1 MIDKILYIDP
11 GTGSMLFSIIIGIA
25 GVLIFAGHALIIKL
39 KFFFL
44 GGRAKNDDGSR
55 IPVCIFSEGK
65 RYWNVFRPVLDEFEK
80 REKEVHYLTA
90 SPDDPA
96 LSAGYKHVKTEFI
109 GEGNKAISKMNLIKA
124 DLVLSTTPSLDV
136 FQWKR
141 SKAASYY
148 VHIPH
153 MPNDITT
160 YKMFG
165 LDFYD
170 AVLVS
175 GKYQEDEIRRLESIR
190 SIPAKEIVLTG
201 IPYLDKMKER
211 LDSLSKPASGEKDIT
226 ILLAPS
232 WGTNGIL
239 TAYGAPFIEKLIR
252 TSYKIIIRPH
262 PQSFTSEKELIDMLM
277 KQFPETDKLRWDR
290 DPDNF
295 NSLNEADILI
305 SDFSG
310 VLFDFALVF
319 NKPVIYTEPS
329 NDWSQYDCC
338 WDTEELW
345 TYKILPEIGKKLSK
359 ENFEDIET
367 LIEDCISGSDAERLA
382 EGRNLAR
389 EQTWCNMG
397 HGAEKTVDYLIQKQ
411 EQLAK
416 HSAGS
421 SAGTKDQPPRRKTTK
436 KLFA

>member
-1 MIDKILYIDP
+1 MIGKLLYIDP

-44 GGRAKNDDGSR
+44 GGRAKNDDSR
-55 IPVCIFSEGK
+55 KIPICIFSEGK
-65 RYWNVFRPVLDEFEK
+65 RYWNVFKPVLDEFEK
-80 REKEVHYLTA
+80 RGKDIHYLTA

-96 LSAGYKHVKTEFI
+96 LTSDYKHVHAEFI
-109 GEGNKAISKMNLIKA
+109 GEGNKAISKMNLINA

-141 SKAASYY
+141 SKTASYY
-148 VHIPH
+148 VHLPH

-170 AVLVS
+170 AVLLS
-175 GKYQEDEIRRLESIR
+175 GSYQEDEIRRLESMR

-211 LDSLSKPASGEKDIT
+211 LDSTSRDDIT
-226 ILLAPS
+226 EKERTVLLAPS
-232 WGTNGIL
+232 WGSNGIL
-239 TAYGAPFIEKLIR
+239 TAYGASFIESLIKTDYR
-252 TSYKIIIRPH
+252 IIIRPH
-262 PQSFTSEKELIDMLM
+262 PQSFTSEKDLIDRLM
-277 KQFPETDKLRWDR
+277 KQFPESDRLRWNR

-295 NSLNEADILI
+295 DVLNEADILI

-310 VLFDFALVF
+310 VIFDFALVF
-319 NKPVIYTEPS
+319 NKPVIYTEPV
-329 NDWSQYDCC
+329 NDWSQYDCS

-345 TYKILPEIGKKLSK
+345 TYKILPRIGRKLTK
-359 ENFEDIET
+359 DNFGSIGS
-367 LIEDCISGSDAERLA
+367 LIEDCISGGDSKDLA
-382 EGRNLAR
+382 AGRDLAR
-389 EQTWCNMG
+389 EQTWCNIG
-397 HGAEKTVDYLIQKQ
+397 QGSVKVADYLIN
-411 EQLAK
+411 K
-416 HSAGS
+416 HSELVEKA
-421 SAGTKDQPPRRKTTK
+421 QRRKSTK
-436 KLFA
+436 RLFG

>member
-44 GGRAKNDDGSR
+44 GGRAKNDDSSR

-211 LDSLSKPASGEKDIT
+211 LDSLSKPAPGEKDKT

-290 DPDNF
+290 DSDNF

-359 ENFEDIET
+359 ENFEDIGT

-416 HSAGS
+416 RSAGS

>member
-1 MIDKILYIDP
+1 MIDKLLYIDP

-44 GGRAKNDDGSR
+44 GGRAKNTEGDR
-55 IPVCIFSEGK
+55 LPICIFSEGK
-65 RYWNVFRPVLDEFEK
+65 RYWNVFKPVLDEFEK
-80 REKEVHYLTA
+80 RGKDIHYLTA

-96 LSAGYKHVKTEFI
+96 LKADYKHVHAEFI
-109 GEGNKAISKMNLIKA
+109 GEGNKGISKMNFIKA

-141 SKAASYY
+141 SKAATYY

-175 GKYQEDEIRRLESIR
+175 GMYQKEEIRRLEKMR
-190 SIPAKEIVLTG
+190 SIPEKEVVLTG
-201 IPYLDKMKER
+201 IPYLDTMKER
-211 LDSLSKPASGEKDIT
+211 LDSAKSDDKAGKEKT

-232 WGTNGIL
+232 WGNNGIL
-239 TAYGAPFIEKLIR
+239 TAYGASFIENLIK
-252 TSYKIIIRPH
+252 TGYKVIIRPH
-262 PQSFTSEKELIDMLM
+262 PQSFTSEKDLIDGLM
-277 KQFPETDKLRWDR
+277 KQFPESDKLKWNR
-290 DPDNF
+290 DSDNF
-295 NSLNEADILI
+295 DVLNEADILI

-310 VLFDFALVF
+310 VIFDFSLVF

-329 NDWSQYDCC
+329 NDWSQYDCA

-345 TYKILPEIGKKLSK
+345 TYQILPQIGRKLTPDNFENIGKLV
-359 ENFEDIET
+359 
-367 LIEDCISGSDAERLA
+367 EDCISGSDAKDLA
-382 EGRNLAR
+382 KGRDIAR

-397 HGAEKTVDYLIQKQ
+397 KGAEKTADYLIS
-411 EQLAK
+411 K
-416 HSAGS
+416 HEEIVRKEKEKTEASKPS
-421 SAGTKDQPPRRKTTK
+421 NTRRKSTK

>member
-1 MIDKILYIDP
+1 MIDKLLYIDP

-44 GGRAKNDDGSR
+44 GGRAKNTEGDR
-55 IPVCIFSEGK
+55 LPICIFSEGK
-65 RYWNVFRPVLDEFEK
+65 RYWNVFKPVLDEFEK
-80 REKEVHYLTA
+80 RGKDIHYLTA

-96 LSAGYKHVKTEFI
+96 LKADYKHVHAEFI
-109 GEGNKAISKMNLIKA
+109 GEGNKGISKMNFIKA

-141 SKAASYY
+141 SKAATYY

-175 GKYQEDEIRRLESIR
+175 GMYQKEEIRRLEKMR
-190 SIPAKEIVLTG
+190 SIPEKEVVLTG
-201 IPYLDKMKER
+201 IPYLDTMKER
-211 LDSLSKPASGEKDIT
+211 LDSAKSDDKAGKEKT

-232 WGTNGIL
+232 WGNNGIL
-239 TAYGAPFIEKLIR
+239 TAYGASFIENLIK
-252 TSYKIIIRPH
+252 TGYKVIIRPH
-262 PQSFTSEKELIDMLM
+262 PQSFTSEKDLIDGLM
-277 KQFPETDKLRWDR
+277 RQFPESDKLKWNR
-290 DPDNF
+290 DSDNF
-295 NSLNEADILI
+295 DVLNEADILI

-310 VLFDFALVF
+310 VIFDFSLVF

-329 NDWSQYDCC
+329 NDWSQYDCA
-338 WDTEELW
+338 WDTDELW
-345 TYKILPEIGKKLSK
+345 TYQILPQIGRKLTPDNFENIGKLV
-359 ENFEDIET
+359 
-367 LIEDCISGSDAERLA
+367 EDCISGADAKDLDK
-382 EGRNLAR
+382 GRDIAR

-397 HGAEKTVDYLIQKQ
+397 KGAEKTADYLIS
-411 EQLAK
+411 K
-416 HSAGS
+416 HEEIVRKEKEKAEASKPS
-421 SAGTKDQPPRRKTTK
+421 NTRRKSTK